1 MGEREKDVIAAESLF
16 SAWAKGKRSQRKQH
30 VYGHFAN
37 VPGSW
42 VMYSDTGSR
51 RTSQTVRINGEL
63 SQSLWIILLG
73 FGGCLF
79 DCPTLKNQLTSAK
92 FCLHNY
98 MGDCCCENQSNGRLF
113 PLRNFHI
120 FLFHFFIALV
130 LLKEF
135 LRRDLKCNLSVYKF
149 RGPSRD
155 SVIFHLS
162 INFASD
168 VYLKIL

>member
-1 MGEREKDVIAAESLF
+1 MWEPEKDVIAAESLF
-16 SAWAKGKRSQRKQH
+16 SAWTKRSQHKQH

-42 VMYSDTGSR
+42 VMYSNTGSR
-51 RTSQTVRINGEL
+51 CTSHTVRIKGEL
-63 SQSLWIILLG
+63 SQSHWIILFG

-79 DCPTLKNQLTSAK
+79 DCSTLKNQLTSAK

-98 MGDCCCENQSNGRLF
+98 IQEPVAVKIRLMAEFF
-113 PLRNFHI
+113 PPPTI
-120 FLFHFFIALV
+120 SIYSFFIALV

-135 LRRDLKCNLSVYKF
+135 LRRDLKCNLSIYKL
-149 RGPSRD
+149 RGPLRD

-162 INFASD
+162 TNFVSD
-168 VYLKIL
+168 VSLKIL